1 MSTKRSKMFNK
12 VIFYMSSVKKL
23 QFLTFFDNFK
33 FSVKSKM
40 APNMAA
46 ILNDVTGPQ
55 QRGNP

>member
-1 MSTKRSKMFNK
+1 MFNY
-12 VIFYMSSVKKL
+12 VMFYLSSIKNF
-23 QFLTFFDNFK
+23 QFLTFFIDFS

-40 APNMAA
+40 AANMAA